1 LGDLFT
7 ADTLFGVK
15 ELRDGSAVAL
25 AVPA

>member
-1 LGDLFT
+1 LFT

-15 ELRDGSAVAL
+15 ELRDGSAIAL

>member
-1 LGDLFT
+1 LFT

>member
-1 LGDLFT
+1 LYT
-7 ADTLFGVK
+7 ADTLYGVK